1 MTIKN
6 FDLPICQD
14 CRWFPWC
21 KTIPQECTKERHMTK
36 EVYCWFGDQYIIV
49 LVDDVDEDMTDDD
62 ICEIATD
69 ILLSN
74 LGMEVIDGE
83 EN

>member
-1 MTIKN
+1 M
-6 FDLPICQD
+6 LPVCLE
-14 CRWFPWC
+14 CKKFPWC
-21 KTIPQECTKERHMTK
+21 GTIPQECEENKMTK

-49 LVDDVDEDMTDDD
+49 IVDDVDEDMTVDD
-62 ICEIATD
+62 ICEAATD

-74 LGMEVIDGE
+74 LSMEVLDGE

>member
-1 MTIKN
+1 
-6 FDLPICQD
+6 
-14 CRWFPWC
+14 
-21 KTIPQECTKERHMTK
+21 MTK

-49 LVDDVDEDMTDDD
+49 LVDDVDENMTDDD

>member
-1 MTIKN
+1 MTKN

-14 CRWFPWC
+14 CNWFPWC
-21 KTIPQECTKERHMTK
+21 LTIPQECTKERYMTK

-49 LVDDVDEDMTDDD
+49 LVDEVEEDMTEED
-62 ICEIATD
+62 IIEAACD

-74 LGMEVIDGE
+74 MSWEVVNGK

>member
-1 MTIKN
+1 
-6 FDLPICQD
+6 
-14 CRWFPWC
+14 
-21 KTIPQECTKERHMTK
+21 MTK

-69 ILLSN
+69 FLLSN
-74 LGMEVIDGE
+74 WSMEVIDGE